1 MNISNDVF
9 RGWFCAA
16 ITALAGLCVD
26 CVYARSAF
34 DLATEDPNPSSGVSA
49 RRPPQ
54 IVVID
59 TSRIEHRPRA
69 NRSIFPRVRWRERWN
84 NYANDS
90 GLQIIYDATVTDNA
104 RTQGVKG
111 HYVPELAL
119 QILLACTGVNYEFTS
134 EHTVALRRMSE
145 IEPVFFDEEGRLMP

>member
-1 MNISNDVF
+1 MA
-9 RGWFCAA
+9 G
-16 ITALAGLCVD
+16 AL
-26 CVYARSAF
+26 
-34 DLATEDPNPSSGVSA
+34 E
-49 RRPPQ
+49 Q
-54 IVVID
+54 
-59 TSRIEHRPRA
+59 
-69 NRSIFPRVRWRERWN
+69 
-84 NYANDS
+84 YANDS

-119 QILLACTGVNYEFTS
+119 QILLACTEVNYEFTS